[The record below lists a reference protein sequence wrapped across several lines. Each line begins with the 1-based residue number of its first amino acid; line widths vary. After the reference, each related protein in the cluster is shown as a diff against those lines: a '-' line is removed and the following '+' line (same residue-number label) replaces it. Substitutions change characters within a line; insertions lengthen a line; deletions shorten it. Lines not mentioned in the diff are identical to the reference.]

1 MGIDEFL
8 SVREIAILAFL
19 LFAIGAVGVLTRRN
33 LIVILMSVEIMLNS
47 VNLLFVTFSR
57 GFNDTTGQ
65 IMVLFVMAV
74 AAAEAAIGLALVIAL
89 FRNTR
94 SVITD
99 TMENLKDS

>member
-1 MGIDEFL
+1 MGADEFL

-19 LFAIGAVGVLTRRN
+19 LFAIGAIGVLTRRN

-99 TMENLKDS
+99 AMENLKDS